1 MRVVSG
7 EKRGLKL
14 HEVPSTVT
22 CRPTADKVKEAM
34 FDIIRFRLRG
44 RVLDLFGGT
53 GQLGIEALSN
63 GCESVVICD
72 NNADSIGL
80 ITRNVAKA
88 KFEDRAKVL
97 HIDYKR
103 FLRHQAKKHEFNVI
117 FLDPPYAGELLEKS
131 MKYIDEG
138 EILAPDGIV
147 VAESAAET
155 EVPETFGNLKL
166 EKRYKYGTVAV
177 RIYSYEKEDVQ

>member
-7 EKRGLKL
+7 ERRGLKL
-14 HEVPSTVT
+14 CEVPACVT

-34 FDIIRFRLRG
+34 FDIIRFRLKG
-44 RVLDLFGGT
+44 KVLDLFGGT

-63 GCESVVICD
+63 GCEKAIICD

-80 ITRNVAKA
+80 INRNVLKA
-88 KFEDRAKVL
+88 GFGERAKVL
-97 HIDYKR
+97 HMDYKR
-103 FLRHQAKKHEFNVI
+103 FLKHEAKKQEFNVI

-131 MKYIDEG
+131 MKYIDEC
-138 EILAPDGIV
+138 ELLAPDGII
-147 VAESAAET
+147 VAESAADT
-155 EVPETFGNLKL
+155 DIPDIFGSLKM

-177 RIYSYEKEDVQ
+177 RIYSYKKEGE